1 MTEKKTWWA
10 GGLSGETPMTEEKWL
25 ACFDPNPMLEYLH
38 GKASDR
44 KFRLF
49 SCACYRRTWDKLPK
63 ESRQAVEVAERFVD
77 GEATREELRSVRQL
91 VASHPY
97 LGTAMA
103 FRNATGYSAVE
114 AGHGAAHFFSLT
126 PDGQQ
131 AWRPFVAERK
141 YQTAIVSEIFGS
153 PFRPVTINPAWVTPT
168 VSALATAT
176 YEERSL
182 PSGQLDNTRLTV
194 LADALEE
201 AGCDNADM
209 LTHLRAPGSHVRGCW
224 VVDLLLGKA

>member
-1 MTEKKTWWA
+1 MADKKTWWA

-49 SCACYRRTWDKLPK
+49 SCACYRRAWDKLPQ
-63 ESRQAVEVAERFVD
+63 ESRQTVEVAERFVD
-77 GEATREELRSVRQL
+77 GEATREELRSARQL

-97 LGTAMA
+97 MGTAIA
-103 FRNATGYSAVE
+103 FRTATGYSAVE
-114 AGHGAAHFFSLT
+114 AGHGAAHFFSST

-131 AWRPFVAERK
+131 AWTPFVAERK
-141 YQTAIVSEIFGS
+141 HQTIIVADIFGN
-153 PFRPVTINPAWVTPT
+153 PFRPISFNTDWLNPT
-168 VSALATAT
+168 VSSLATAA

-182 PSGQLDNTRLTV
+182 PSGELDTARLAI

-201 AGCDNADM
+201 AGCDNQDI
-209 LTHLRAPGSHVRGCW
+209 LTHLRSTGPHVRGCW
-224 VVDLLLGKA
+224 VVDLLLGKD